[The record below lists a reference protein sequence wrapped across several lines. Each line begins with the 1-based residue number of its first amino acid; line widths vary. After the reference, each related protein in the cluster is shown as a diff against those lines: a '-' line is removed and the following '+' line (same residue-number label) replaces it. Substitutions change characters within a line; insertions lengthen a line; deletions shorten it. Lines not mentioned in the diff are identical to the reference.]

1 MKTIEIYDPI
11 TSNKPIGC
19 GPGGDRE
26 LFRMSTMIKALE
38 NEGKSIKRYGLAEN
52 PEMFAM
58 NKTVNDLVE
67 SEGVAALPIV
77 VVDGEIKSKGSYPSN
92 HDLATWAGMSKDE
105 LVMMMMKAK
114 MANKSFCGGDCC

>member
-1 MKTIEIYDPI
+1 MKTIEIYDSI